1 MNSHVIY
8 KRMFLKVAR
17 ENKST
22 KLVYPDVYLLV
33 EQNLKVVIHYYLYM
47 GCMCEKTIH
56 STTSI
61 Y

>member
-1 MNSHVIY
+1 MNSHVIC

-33 EQNLKVVIHYYLYM
+33 EQNLKVVSHYYLYV
-47 GCMCEKTIH
+47 GRVCEKTIH
-56 STTSI
+56 STTI